1 MALKREVTIL
11 MAIDNALTFK
21 RTDLTAWEIK
31 FLNGLRSGHMKYS
44 QLTVRQK
51 TTVVPI
57 LKRLGLM
64 PLSPKLPMKTLV

>member
-1 MALKREVTIL
+1 MTLTREVAIL

-21 RTDLTAWEIK
+21 RADLTAWEIK

-51 TTVVPI
+51 TKAVPI
-57 LKRLGLM
+57 LKRLRLM
-64 PLSPKLPMKTLV
+64 PLSPKLPMKTLA